1 MYIINGRDNCKYCTK
16 AKELLAKLGYDFKYI
31 DVMTSQADNLN
42 MQRQVMKATGEMAR
56 TVPQIFKVTTISGGL
71 EYIGGYDDLCDLL
84 LNYANCKSDEV
95 SDTDSFQMD
104 L

>member
-1 MYIINGRDNCKYCTK
+1 MYIVNGRDNCKYCTK

-31 DVMTSQADNLN
+31 DVMASESDNLN
-42 MQRQVMKATGEMAR
+42 MQRHVMRATGEMAR
-56 TVPQIFKVTTISGGL
+56 TVPQIFKVTTISGGA
-71 EYIGGYDDLCDLL
+71 EYIGGYDDLRALL
-84 LNYANCKSDEV
+84 LHDVQSKADEV